1 MKKRIFIEG
10 KNLMGRAYI
19 GWQDS
24 ELSLYGV
31 KEGYKL
37 SADDLVDIVL
47 EKGKENRID
56 ILDKYIFPIMH
67 SYRHSIEVSLKLIYR
82 RTYGKL
88 PNKGGGHDLINIWDK
103 RIICEVVKDLQLDI
117 AKDELDEIRNLL
129 KELQG
134 QDSKADV
141 WRYLMNKEGS
151 LYFTKWE
158 FMDYINLRE
167 TMDYLYNQLDAM
179 YFMVDDILSE

>member
-10 KNLMGRAYI
+10 KNPMGRAYI

-56 ILDKYIFPIMH
+56 ILDK
-67 SYRHSIEVSLKLIYR
+67 
-82 RTYGKL
+82 
-88 PNKGGGHDLINIWDK
+88 
-103 RIICEVVKDLQLDI
+103 
-117 AKDELDEIRNLL
+117 
-129 KELQG
+129 
-134 QDSKADV
+134 
-141 WRYLMNKEGS
+141 
-151 LYFTKWE
+151 
-158 FMDYINLRE
+158 
-167 TMDYLYNQLDAM
+167 
-179 YFMVDDILSE
+179 